1 MRGVLKSLLFCA
13 NVLNNFLIP
22 FGFRLT
28 NLVYLLKSFERKG
41 GIVKKYNGLTK
52 RGQADEFLGRR
63 GSATQANRGLA
74 VWRKYFCNEL
84 RDFL

>member
-1 MRGVLKSLLFCA
+1 
-13 NVLNNFLIP
+13 
-22 FGFRLT
+22 
-28 NLVYLLKSFERKG
+28 
-41 GIVKKYNGLTK
+41 VKKYNGLTK